1 MLGVTVNA
9 LAIIIGGAIG
19 LVLKNGIND
28 KVKKVVMQAIGLSV
42 LIIGIMGSIVTKNI
56 LLLIFSLVI
65 GGIIGAL
72 LRIEDRL
79 DQLGENLEQKFQ
91 SSEGKFAKGFVLA
104 TLLYSVGAM
113 SIVGSINAGFG
124 DHSILF
130 IKSILDGT
138 TAIIFTATL
147 GYGVIFSAIPVFL
160 YQALIVLLGT
170 TIEPYL
176 TEAMINEM
184 GAVGNV
190 IIVGIGINLLE
201 IKKIHVGDLLPAIF
215 IPLIYFLLVDILP
228 FLS

>member
-1 MLGVTVNA
+1 
-9 LAIIIGGAIG
+9 
-19 LVLKNGIND
+19 
-28 KVKKVVMQAIGLSV
+28 
-42 LIIGIMGSIVTKNI
+42 
-56 LLLIFSLVI
+56 
-65 GGIIGAL
+65 
-72 LRIEDRL
+72 
-79 DQLGENLEQKFQ
+79 
-91 SSEGKFAKGFVLA
+91 
-104 TLLYSVGAM
+104 M

-138 TAIIFTATL
+138 TAIIFAATL
-147 GYGVIFSAIPVFL
+147 GYGVIFSAFPVFL
-160 YQALIVLLGT
+160 YQAVIVLLGT

-176 TEAMINEM
+176 TEAMITEM

-215 IPLIYFLLVDILP
+215 IPLIYFLLVDIIP